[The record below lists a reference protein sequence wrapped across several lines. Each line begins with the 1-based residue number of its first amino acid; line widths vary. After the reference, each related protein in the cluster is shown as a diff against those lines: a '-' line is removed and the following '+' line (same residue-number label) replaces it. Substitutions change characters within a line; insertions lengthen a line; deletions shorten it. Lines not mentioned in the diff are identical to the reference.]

1 MVKKQGIQ
9 KLVFVFFSIMLLL
22 GVTACSSNETSKED
36 QGGSSGGKTKLTIWL
51 WPNMGIEKQIKQYA
65 EENNI
70 EVDIQT
76 AEFADVHSNLTTAL
90 AAGSGAPDI
99 SAVEVKGIDKMKG
112 NPEHFHNLLDLGAD
126 EVKDDYLDWKWQ
138 QALTADGNHL
148 LGLPTDIGPQAM
160 AYRVDIFEEAGLPT
174 DREEVANLV
183 KTWDD
188 YIKVGE
194 QIKAKTGKAL
204 IDSPNGA
211 YSVMEGQG
219 DAKYYDAEG
228 NVIVQDNPQI
238 KKAYDFASLIIEKGL
253 SSGFEQWSSEWGTGM
268 NNGDYATILA
278 PAWMMTSMKATAPD
292 ASGKWD
298 MTLLPEGS
306 GNWGGSFLTIP
317 KQSKN
322 AEEAYKL
329 IKWLLSPEQQLV
341 TFKESGNFPST
352 PGIYDSEEIQNFTS
366 EYFNNAPVGK
376 IYAEA
381 AQQVKP
387 IFEGPESI
395 QIETIIGDAITRVK
409 DGQDKPDA
417 SWDKAMEQLE
427 RELAR

>member
-1 MVKKQGIQ
+1 MVKKFGVQ
-9 KLVFVFFSIMLLL
+9 KLVLLLFSVMLLF
-22 GVTACSSNETSKED
+22 GAAACSSNNTSSDEKE
-36 QGGSSGGKTKLTIWL
+36 SGGKTKLTIWI
-51 WPNMGIEKQIKQYA
+51 WPNMGIEKQIEQYA
-65 EENNI
+65 KDNNI

-76 AEFADVHSNLTTAL
+76 SEFEDVHSNLTTAL

-99 SAVEVKGIDKMKG
+99 SAIEVKGIDKMKA
-112 NPEHFHNLLDLGAD
+112 NPDHFHNLLDLGAED
-126 EVKDDYLDWKWQ
+126 VKGDYLDWKWQ
-138 QALTADGNHL
+138 QALTADGKHL

-160 AYRVDIFEEAGLPT
+160 AYRADVFEQAGLPT
-174 DREEVANLV
+174 DREEVAALFN
-183 KTWDD
+183 TWDD
-188 YIKVGE
+188 YLKVGE

-211 YSVMEGQG
+211 YTVLEGQG
-219 DAKYYDAEG
+219 DEKYYDKDG
-228 NVIVQDNPQI
+228 NIIVQDNAQI
-238 KKAYDFASLIIEKGL
+238 KKAYDFAMEIIDKDL
-253 SSGFEQWSSEWGTGM
+253 TAGFEQFSSEWGTGM
-268 NNGDYATILA
+268 LNGDYATILA

-329 IKWLLSPEQQLV
+329 IEWLLSPEQQLV

-352 PGIYDSEEIQNFTS
+352 PGIYDSEEIQSFTS

-381 AQQVKP
+381 AQNVKP
-387 IFEGPESI
+387 IIEGPESI
-395 QIETIIGDAITRVK
+395 QVEQIIGDAITRVK
-409 DGQDKPDA
+409 DGQAKPDA

>member
-1 MVKKQGIQ
+1 MLKKHGLQ
-9 KLVFVFFSIMLLL
+9 KFVLVFFSLMLLL
-22 GVTACSSNETSKED
+22 GVTACNSNETSNEG
-36 QGGSSGGKTKLTIWL
+36 QEGGSGGKTKLTIWL
-51 WPNMGIEKQIKQYA
+51 WPNMGIEKQIEQYA
-65 EENNI
+65 EENDI
-70 EVDIQT
+70 EIDIQT

-99 SAVEVKGIDKMKG
+99 SAVEVKGIDKMKA
-112 NPEHFHNLLDLGAD
+112 NPEHFHNLLDLGA
-126 EVKDDYLDWKWQ
+126 EEAKDDYLDWKWQ
-138 QALTADGNHL
+138 QALTADGNYL

-160 AYRVDIFEEAGLPT
+160 AYRLDIFEEAGLPT
-174 DREEVANLV
+174 DREEVAKLV
-183 KTWDD
+183 QTWDD
-188 YIKVGE
+188 YIKIGE

-219 DAKYYDAEG
+219 DAKYYDKDG

-238 KKAYDFASLIIEKGL
+238 KKAYDFASLIIEKDL

-322 AEEAYKL
+322 AEEAYNL

-352 PGIYDSEEIQNFTS
+352 PGIYDSEEIQSFTS

-387 IFEGPESI
+387 IIEGPESI
-395 QIETIIGDAITRVK
+395 QIETIIADAITRVK
-409 DGQDKPDA
+409 DGQDTPDA
-417 SWDKAMEQLE
+417 SWDKAMKQLE

>member
-1 MVKKQGIQ
+1 MIKKLGIQ
-9 KLVFVFFSIMLLL
+9 KLVLVLFSLMLLL
-22 GVTACSSNETSKED
+22 GAVGCSSNNTSSEKD
-36 QGGSSGGKTKLTIWL
+36 SGGKTKLTIWL
-51 WPNMGIEKQIKQYA
+51 WPGMGIEDQIKQYA

-76 AEFADVHSNLTTAL
+76 QEFADVHSNLTTAL

-99 SAVEVKGIDKMKG
+99 SAIEVKGIDKMKA
-112 NPEHFHNLLDLGAD
+112 NPDHFHNLLDFGAED
-126 EVKDDYLDWKWQ
+126 LKGNYLDWKWQ
-138 QALTADGNHL
+138 QALTADGKHL

-160 AYRVDIFEEAGLPT
+160 AYRVDIFEQAGLPT
-174 DREEVANLV
+174 DREEVAELI

-219 DAKYYDAEG
+219 DEKYYDKDG
-228 NVIVQDNPQI
+228 NIIVKDNPQI
-238 KKAYDFASLIIEKGL
+238 KKAFNFASLIIDKEL
-253 SSGFEQWSSEWGTGM
+253 TSGFEQWSSEWGTGM
-268 NNGDYATILA
+268 TNGDFATILA
-278 PAWMMTSMKATAPD
+278 PAWMMTFMKANAPD

-298 MTLLPEGS
+298 MTYLPEGS

-317 KQSKN
+317 KESKN

-329 IKWLLSPEQQLV
+329 ISWLLSPEQQLV

-352 PGIYDSEEIQNFTS
+352 PGIYDSEEVQGFTS
-366 EYFNNAPVGK
+366 EYYNNAPVGK
-376 IYAEA
+376 VYAES

-387 IFEGPESI
+387 IVEGPESI
-395 QIETIIGDAITRVK
+395 QIEQIITDAITRVK
-409 DGQDKPDA
+409 DGQATPED
-417 SWDKAMEQLE
+417 SWNKAMEQLD